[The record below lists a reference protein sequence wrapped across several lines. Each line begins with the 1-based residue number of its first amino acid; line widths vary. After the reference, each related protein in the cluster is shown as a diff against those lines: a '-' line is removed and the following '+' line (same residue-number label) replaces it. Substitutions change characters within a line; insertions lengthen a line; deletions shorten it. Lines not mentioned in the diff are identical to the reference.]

1 MTKAEWQARRAEAA
15 LLIGLLEQGYAPNV
29 TVWTRSDVLYMLHAL
44 FSITVRWGIEMLDAD
59 GFAAWLRK
67 NLGVAMTAEEVEELA
82 RSLPPPS
89 PALFH

>member
-15 LLIGLLEQGYAPNV
+15 LLIRLLEQGYAPNA
-29 TVWTRSDVLYMLHAL
+29 TVWTRSDVLHMLRAL
-44 FSITVRWGIEMLDAD
+44 FSITVHWGIEMLDAD

-67 NLGVAMTAEEVEELA
+67 NVGVAMTAEDVRELA

>member
-1 MTKAEWQARRAEAA
+1 
-15 LLIGLLEQGYAPNV
+15 LIGLLEQGYAPNV